1 MRLVVTRP
9 EPDAQAL
16 ARQLEEHGIEA
27 MCAPLLEIRGRQNTS
42 LPDEPVQAVLVT
54 SANGVRALGAHS
66 DFARFKDL
74 PCYAVGDASA
84 AEAKAAGFGQVH
96 SASGDLA
103 ALQALVKQNLK
114 PDGGPL
120 LYVTGSKIAGDLA
133 GLLAQDDF
141 KVMRVVLYDAMAV
154 SCLPQDLIEAVKA
167 GHIDGVILMSPRAAK
182 VWGAR
187 LLDAGLD
194 QIFAKLRYY
203 CLSPAV
209 KAALQT
215 GLKVEDGHIGIAAQP
230 TQKALIE
237 GVLAQKSP

>member
-9 EPDAQAL
+9 EPDGQAL
-16 ARQLEEHGIEA
+16 VRQLEEQGIEA
-27 MCAPLLEIRGRQNTS
+27 LCVPLLKIQQRQNTS

-84 AEAKAAGFGQVH
+84 AEAKVLGFGQVY

-103 ALQALVKQNLK
+103 ALQVLVKQSLK
-114 PDGGPL
+114 PNDGTL

-133 GLLAQDDF
+133 GLLVQDDF
-141 KVMRVVLYDAMAV
+141 KVIRTVLYDAIAV
-154 SCLPQDLIEAVKA
+154 SVLPQTLIEAVKA
-167 GHIDGVILMSPRAAK
+167 GQVDGVILMSPRVAK
-182 VWGAR
+182 IWGAR
-187 LLDAGLD
+187 LLDASLG
-194 QIFAKLRYY
+194 QTFAKLRYY
-203 CLSPAV
+203 CLSYAV
-209 KAALQT
+209 KEALKT
-215 GLKVEDGHIGIAAQP
+215 GLKVVDEQISIADQP